1 MGLISRVS
9 SRTYSFLDT
18 KSLGK
23 SKNSI
28 KMADTEVVDWAAD
41 VEAEEREKNKQTSA
55 PAKDIR
61 PELPQI
67 PKTFDIETYEE
78 PEPVIVH
85 KGNNMYTKYSW
96 RIVCDPK
103 ADPNDED
110 PAMVIEEVVENIRK
124 ETQKVHRMVAKRR
137 KFAKYGMSELDGDGP
152 NSGTTNMQQE
162 DCHIMFLNK
171 RAINKQEEDKP
182 VLSQEQEEEL
192 QKMKTQIIQQ
202 LTLHNLTGKSIG
214 EASYTDRL
222 QAAGGDAA
230 KNGGAASFMNRVRA
244 NVGTDAAAGNDDRPR
259 VGQNRPGDRGQR
271 MDDEGCTVRVTNLNE
286 TVTEGDIQDLFGS
299 VGRIRRTYLA
309 RDKRTGRAKGFA
321 YVTYESR
328 MDAQKAIKGLNKY
341 TFDFLVLNVE
351 LSQRNNN

>member
-9 SRTYSFLDT
+9 SRTYSFLD
-18 KSLGK
+18 KK
-23 SKNSI
+23 IQKKNNNNQI
-28 KMADTEVVDWAAD
+28 V
-41 VEAEEREKNKQTSA
+41 
-55 PAKDIR
+55 KDIR

-137 KFAKYGMSELDGDGP
+137 KWAKYGMSEFDGDGP

-182 VLSQEQEEEL
+182 VLSQEEEQEL

-202 LTLHNLTGKSIG
+202 LTLHNLTGKSMG

-222 QAAGGDAA
+222 NAAGGDAG
-230 KNGGAASFMNRVRA
+230 KPGAAGPSFMNRVRA
-244 NVGTDAAAGNDDRPR
+244 NVGADAAAGNDDRPR
-259 VGQNRPGDRGQR
+259 VGQGRDRPGGQR

>member
-41 VEAEEREKNKQTSA
+41 VEEEEREKNKQTSA

-61 PELPQI
+61 PELPEI
-67 PKTFDIETYEE
+67 PKTFDPDTYEE

-96 RIVCDPK
+96 RVVVDPK
-103 ADPNDED
+103 ADPGLEY
-110 PAMVIEEVVENIRK
+110 PPMVIEEVVENIRK
-124 ETQKVHRMVAKRR
+124 ETQRVHKMVALRR
-137 KFAKYGMSELDGDGP
+137 EWAKYGMSEFDGDGP

-171 RAINKQEEDKP
+171 RAVNKQEEDKP
-182 VLSQEQEEEL
+182 VLSQEEEQEL
-192 QKMKTQIIQQ
+192 QKMRTQIIQQ

-230 KNGGAASFMNRVRA
+230 KNG
-244 NVGTDAAAGNDDRPR
+244 
-259 VGQNRPGDRGQR
+259 
-271 MDDEGCTVRVTNLNE
+271 
-286 TVTEGDIQDLFGS
+286 
-299 VGRIRRTYLA
+299 
-309 RDKRTGRAKGFA
+309 
-321 YVTYESR
+321 
-328 MDAQKAIKGLNKY
+328 
-341 TFDFLVLNVE
+341 
-351 LSQRNNN
+351 